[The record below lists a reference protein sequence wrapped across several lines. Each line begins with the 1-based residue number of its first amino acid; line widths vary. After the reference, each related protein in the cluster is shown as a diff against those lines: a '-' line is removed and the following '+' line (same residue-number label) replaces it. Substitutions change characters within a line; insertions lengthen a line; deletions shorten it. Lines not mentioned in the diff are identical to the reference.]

1 MEEKWRWTLDESGSN
16 EKTDGGEAEERK
28 GGRRNRNGEKR
39 EREMGEVLPDL
50 SAAPKADLPVR
61 PLVNYT
67 AVLVLKHRY
76 HNRVDYHEEK

>member
-1 MEEKWRWTLDESGSN
+1 MEEKWGWTLDESGSN

-39 EREMGEVLPDL
+39 EGDGGG
-50 SAAPKADLPVR
+50 SARSPKADLPVR

-67 AVLVLKHRY
+67 VVLVLKHRH
-76 HNRVDYHEEK
+76 HNCVDYHEEK